1 MCVCVYQGSG
11 TYHLAT
17 DGLSPMAS
25 QQVVDNICSQDRLFF
40 LVDLLQPILQC
51 MNKFMLNLTCFSYAE
66 RISELYRQDVRR
78 NKVYCLVHSSLPS
91 NVLIPAL
98 PVSLFSI
105 VLLSKTILNHLRDN
119 EKDGAFL
126 PHYPYDSILS
136 IVQNAGH
143 APLNRATS
151 ANMLTM

>member
-1 MCVCVYQGSG
+1 
-11 TYHLAT
+11 
-17 DGLSPMAS
+17 
-25 QQVVDNICSQDRLFF
+25 
-40 LVDLLQPILQC
+40 
-51 MNKFMLNLTCFSYAE
+51 MLNLTCFSYAE